1 MKLVKELVAN
11 EISSEIAKELLSGVY
26 KHFGTMDGS
35 SRKIGIALGYTDV
48 RYFKIDRDPKLN
60 YGLDYSVGRLLVD
73 NNGCTLF
80 SDDIYGSMLSSSP
93 LQRVES
99 TQFFLTYEVCKKMS
113 ELGVYDINY
122 FNKVSYYDEYFKKDL
137 EVREELGKFAKA
149 KQFVLG

>member
-11 EISSEIAKELLSGVY
+11 EISVELAKELLSGVF
-26 KHFGTMDGS
+26 KHFGTRDGS
-35 SRKIGIALGYTDV
+35 SRIIENGLRYSDV
-48 RYFKIDRDPKLN
+48 RYFKVDRDPKLN
-60 YGLDYSVGRLLVD
+60 YGLSYSVGRLLVD
-73 NNGCTLF
+73 DKGCTLF

-99 TQFFLTYEVCKKMS
+99 TQFFLSYEVCKKMS
-113 ELGVYDINY
+113 ELGKYDISY

-137 EVREELGKFAKA
+137 EVREELGTYAKA

>member
-11 EISSEIAKELLSGVY
+11 EISVELAKELLSGVY
-26 KHFGTMDGS
+26 EHFGTMDGS
-35 SRKIGIALGYTDV
+35 SRIIKNGLGYVDV
-48 RYFKIDRDPKLN
+48 RYFKVDRDPKMN

-73 NNGCTLF
+73 DNGCTLF

-99 TQFFLTYEVCKKMS
+99 IQFFLSYEVCEKMS

-122 FNKVSYYDEYFKKDL
+122 FNKVRYYDEYFRKDSK
-137 EVREELGKFAKA
+137 VREELGVYAKA